1 MVSLDLTDSSN
12 DLVRIRKRLTRNA
25 TGQTTITDIGGGR
38 YHIASFFDVFT
49 ELSLDGGVTW
59 IPSISVSPASL
70 PTGYIRLTAVPEP
83 NFTCFLAISMA
94 AIAWTRDRRGR
105 KTTNCAQ

>member
-1 MVSLDLTDSSN
+1 LSN

-25 TGQTTITDIGGGR
+25 TGQTTITDIGSGR

-59 IPSISVSPASL
+59 LPSISVSPASL
-70 PTGYIRLTAVPEP
+70 PPGYIRLTAVPEP
-83 NFTCFLAISMA
+83 SSTCFLAISVA
-94 AIAWTRDRRGR
+94 AIACLRDRRAK
-105 KTTNCAQ
+105 KTSNCAQ